1 MLSDLRLSLRTLAK
15 SPLFCVVAIVTLGLG
30 IGVNTAMFSIINAIL
45 WRGLPFPEQERVVA
59 VVGRNE
65 AQPRDRFGMSWAE
78 FEDFRRVQR
87 SFVELAVYEDRTTTL
102 SGPGGDPERISGT
115 AMSASGMTMLPGSL
129 ALGRWFSADD
139 DKPGAPG
146 TIVLSHALWTNR
158 FKADPALIGQT
169 IKVNSEWTT
178 VVGVAA
184 EGFRFPE
191 DAGAFMPMRDLHVKD
206 KRDDRG
212 LTVFGRLKPGVTLAQ
227 AHAEIAAFGAQL
239 VKDHADTNR
248 GISFGAQT
256 LFERFSDDED
266 RQLFGVMLGAVLLV
280 MLIACA
286 NVGNLLLARSSV
298 REKELA
304 VRAALG
310 AGRARV
316 VRLLLAESLLLSVA
330 GAALGCGI
338 AAASLAIFRRAV
350 VDAHPPYWMRFE
362 LDGAALLY
370 AIGLAGAACLLAGLY
385 PAWRHSRPDLN
396 SVLKDAGRGSTSA
409 GVGRF
414 ARIMIVGEV
423 ALSCLLLVLSGLTIR
438 SVIQTQSLPVGFTTT
453 GIFSGRVALLD
464 REYDDV
470 TKQKQFF
477 ARLLE
482 RLRERPE
489 IADFT
494 ITDMQPTWNNTLSIL
509 IEGRA
514 LEPAGK
520 PALDSSSKAV
530 APRFFSTLGIGLLQG
545 RDFTDADTAE
555 SQRVAVVST
564 TFAQKYWPNQDALG
578 RRFRFGAGKPGED
591 EHWLTVVGVVTPIME
606 GRFNSQPGPQAYV
619 PFTQATEV
627 RRMTVMAKARGGDAA
642 ALAPVLRQVV
652 RSLSDDL
659 PIYFAQTL
667 DQMLEEARFSKRII
681 AWIFGVFGAVA
692 LVLAGVGLYG
702 VMSYSVA
709 QRTSEIGVR
718 VALGATPRDVLGLVL
733 RQSGWQLGLGLVL
746 GLGVSFFAGQ
756 LMAGFLYAV
765 SPRDPGTFIGTVL
778 ALGAAG
784 AFATLVPA
792 LRALRVN
799 PVVALRNE

>member
-1 MLSDLRLSLRTLAK
+1 MFSDLRLSVRTLAK
-15 SPLFCVVAIVTLGLG
+15 SPLFCVVAIITLGLG
-30 IGVNTAMFSIINAIL
+30 IGVNTAVFSIVNAIL
-45 WRGLPFPEQERVVA
+45 WRGLPFPEQGRLLS

-65 AQPRDRFGMSWAE
+65 AEPRDRFGMSWAE
-78 FEDFRRVQR
+78 FEEFRREQKSLVD
-87 SFVELAVYEDRTTTL
+87 VAVYEDRTTTL
-102 SGPGGDPERISGT
+102 SGPGGDPERIAGT
-115 AMSASGMTMLPGSL
+115 AMSASGMTMLPGPL
-129 ALGRWFSADD
+129 ALGRWFTAEE
-139 DKPGAPG
+139 DKPGAAG

-158 FKADPALIGQT
+158 FKADPAIIGQT

-184 EGFRFPE
+184 EGFRFPD
-191 DAGAFMPMRDLHVKD
+191 DAGAFVPMRELHLKD

-239 VKDHADTNR
+239 AKDHTEENR
-248 GISFGAQT
+248 GINFGAQT
-256 LFERFSDDED
+256 LFDRFSGDED
-266 RQLFGVMLGAVLLV
+266 RQLFGVMLAAVLLV

-286 NVGNLLLARSSV
+286 NVGNLLLARSAV

-316 VRLLLAESLLLSVA
+316 VRLLLTETLLLSLA

-338 AAASLAIFRRAV
+338 AWGSLEIFRRAV

-362 LDGAALLY
+362 LDGPALLY
-370 AIGLAGAACLLAGLY
+370 AIGLAGAACVLAGLY

-414 ARIMIVGEV
+414 ARMMIVGEV

-438 SVIQTQSLPVGFTTT
+438 SVIKTQSLPMGFTTT

-470 TKQKQFF
+470 AKQKQFF
-477 ARLLE
+477 TRLIE
-482 RLRERPE
+482 RLRERAE

-494 ITDMQPTWNNTLSIL
+494 ISDMQPTWDNSQAIL

-514 LEPAGK
+514 PEAAGK
-520 PALDSSSKAV
+520 PPLTSSLKSV
-530 APRFFSTLGIGLLQG
+530 APHFFSTLGIGLLQG

-555 SQRVAVVST
+555 STRVAVVST
-564 TFAQKYWPNQDALG
+564 AFAQKYWPNQDALG
-578 RRFRFGAGKPGED
+578 RRFRAGAGKPGED

-619 PFTQATEV
+619 PFTQATDV

-642 ALAPVLRQVV
+642 ALAPVLRSVV
-652 RSLSDDL
+652 RSLNDDL

-667 DQMLEEARFSKRII
+667 DQMLEEARFAKRII

-733 RQSGWQLGLGLVL
+733 RQSGWQLAVGLVL
-746 GLGVSFFAGQ
+746 GLSASYFAGQ
-756 LMAGFLYAV
+756 LLAGFLYAV
-765 SPRDPGTFIGTVL
+765 SPRDPGTFIGTVI

>member
-1 MLSDLRLSLRTLAK
+1 MFSDLRLSVRTLAK

-30 IGVNTAMFSIINAIL
+30 IGVNTAMFSIVNAIL

-65 AQPRDRFGMSWAE
+65 AEPRDRFGLSWAE
-78 FEDFRRVQR
+78 FDEFRRVQR
-87 SFVELAVYEDRTTTL
+87 SLVDVAAYSDRTTTI
-102 SGPGGDPERISGT
+102 SGPGGDPERIAGT
-115 AMSASGMTMLPGSL
+115 VMSAAGMTMLPGPL
-129 ALGRWFSADD
+129 ALGRWFTAED

-158 FKADPALIGQT
+158 FKADPAIIGQPV
-169 IKVNSEWTT
+169 KVNSEWTT

-184 EGFRFPE
+184 EGFQFPE
-191 DAGAFMPMRDLHVKD
+191 EAGAFMPVRDLHVKE

-239 VKDHADTNR
+239 AKDHADTNR

-256 LFERFSDDED
+256 LFERFSGDED

-286 NVGNLLLARSSV
+286 NVGNLLLARAAV

-316 VRLLLAESLLLSVA
+316 VRLLLTETLLLSIA
-330 GAALGCGI
+330 GASLGCAI
-338 AAASLAIFRRAV
+338 AAGSLEIFRRAV
-350 VDAHPPYWMRFE
+350 LEMHPPYWIHFD

-370 AIGLAGAACLLAGLY
+370 AVGLAGASCLLAGLY
-385 PAWRHSRPDLN
+385 PAWRNSRPDLN

-414 ARIMIVGEV
+414 ARMMIVGEV

-453 GIFSGRVALLD
+453 GVFSGRVALLD

-470 TKQKQFF
+470 AKQKQFF
-477 ARLLE
+477 TRLIE

-494 ITDMQPTWNNTLSIL
+494 ISDMQPTWDNSQAIL

-514 LEPAGK
+514 PEAAGK
-520 PALDSSSKAV
+520 PPLTSSLKAV
-530 APRFFSTLGIGLLQG
+530 APHFFSTLAIGVLQG
-545 RDFTDADTAE
+545 RDFNDADTAE
-555 SQRVAVVST
+555 STRVAVVNT
-564 TFAQKYWPNQDALG
+564 AFVQKYWPNQDALG
-578 RRFRFGAGKPGED
+578 RRFRMGAGKPGED

-619 PFTQATEV
+619 PFTQATDV

-652 RSLSDDL
+652 RSLNDDL

-667 DQMLEEARFSKRII
+667 DQMLDEARFSKRII

-718 VALGATPRDVLGLVL
+718 VALGATPGNVLSLVL
-733 RQSGWQLGLGLVL
+733 RQSSWQLGLGLVL

-765 SPRDPGTFIGTVL
+765 SPRDPGTFIGTVV

>member
-1 MLSDLRLSLRTLAK
+1 MFSDLRLSLRTLAK

-30 IGVNTAMFSIINAIL
+30 IGVNTAMFSIINAIM
-45 WRGLPFPEQERVVA
+45 WRGLPFPEQERLVV
-59 VVGRNE
+59 VTGRNE
-65 AQPRDRFGMSWAE
+65 AQPRDRFGMSWPE
-78 FEDFRRVQR
+78 FEEFRRGQR
-87 SFVELAVYEDRTTTL
+87 SLVDVAVYMDRTTTL
-102 SGPGGDPERISGT
+102 SGPGGDPERIAGT
-115 AMSASGMTMLPGSL
+115 VMSASGTTMLPAPL
-129 ALGRWFSADD
+129 VLGRWFTADD

-146 TIVLSHALWTNR
+146 TIVLTHWLWTNR
-158 FKADPALIGQT
+158 FKADPAIVGQQ

-178 VVGVAA
+178 VIGVAA

-191 DAGAFMPMRDLHVKD
+191 EAGAFTPVRDLYLKD

-212 LTVFGRLKPGVTLAQ
+212 LTIFGRLKPGVTVQQ
-227 AHAEIAAFGAQL
+227 ANAEVAAFGAQF

-248 GISFGAQT
+248 GISFGAT
-256 LFERFSDDED
+256 VLFERFSGDED

-286 NVGNLLLARSSV
+286 NVGNLLLARSAV

-316 VRLLLAESLLLSVA
+316 VRLLLAETLLLSLA
-330 GAALGCGI
+330 GAVLGCGI
-338 AAASLAIFRRAV
+338 AAGSLEIFRRAV
-350 VDAHPPYWMRFE
+350 VSAHPPYWMHFD

-370 AIGLAGAACLLAGLY
+370 AVGLAGASCLLAGLY

-414 ARIMIVGEV
+414 SRLMIVGEV

-438 SVIQTQSLPVGFTTT
+438 SVIQTQSLPLGFTAA
-453 GIFSGRVALLD
+453 GVYSGRVALLD

-470 TKQKQFF
+470 AKQKQFF
-477 ARLLE
+477 ARLIE

-489 IADFT
+489 FADFT
-494 ITDMQPTWNNTLSIL
+494 LTDMQPTWDNSSPIL

-514 LEPAGK
+514 PEPAGQ
-520 PALDSSSKAV
+520 PPLTSSFKAV
-530 APRFFSTLGIGLLQG
+530 APHFFSTLGIGLRQG
-545 RDFTDADTAE
+545 RDFTDADSADST
-555 SQRVAVVST
+555 RVAVVST
-564 TFAQKYWPNQDALG
+564 AFAEKYWPNQSALG
-578 RRFRFGAGKPGED
+578 RRFRQGAGKPGE
-591 EHWLTVVGVVTPIME
+591 EERWVTVVGVVTPIME
-606 GRFNSQPGPQAYV
+606 GRFNSQPGPQAYL
-619 PFTQATEV
+619 PFTQADDV
-627 RRMTVMAKARGGDAA
+627 RRMTVLAKARGGDAA
-642 ALAPVLRQVV
+642 ALAPVLRKAV
-652 RSLSDDL
+652 RDLNDDL

-667 DQMLEEARFSKRII
+667 DQMLDEARFSKRII

-746 GLGVSFFAGQ
+746 GLGASYFAGQ
-756 LMAGFLYAV
+756 LLAGFLYAV
-765 SPRDPGTFIGTVL
+765 SPHDPGTFVGTVL

-784 AFATLVPA
+784 ACATLVPA

>member
-30 IGVNTAMFSIINAIL
+30 IGVNTAMFSIIDAIL
-45 WRGLPFPEQERVVA
+45 WRGLPFPEQERIVA

-78 FEDFRRVQR
+78 FEDFRRGQR
-87 SFVELAVYEDRTTTL
+87 SFADVAALEDRTTTL
-102 SGPGGDPERISGT
+102 SGPGGEPERIAGT
-115 AMSASGMTMLPGSL
+115 ATSASGMTMLPGPL
-129 ALGRWFSADD
+129 ALGRWFTAEDD
-139 DKPGAPG
+139 QPGAPG

-158 FKADPALIGQT
+158 FKADPAIVGRQ

-178 VVGVAA
+178 IVGVAA

-191 DAGAFMPMRDLHVKD
+191 DAGAFVPMRDLHLKD
-206 KRDDRG
+206 KRDERG
-212 LTVFGRLKPGVTLAQ
+212 LTIFGRLKPGVTLAQ
-227 AHAEIAAFGAQL
+227 AHAEVAAFGAQL
-239 VKDHADTNR
+239 AKDHGDTNR
-248 GISFGAQT
+248 GVTFGAQT
-256 LFERFSDDED
+256 LFERFSSEED

-316 VRLLLAESLLLSVA
+316 VRLLLAEALLLSCA
-330 GAALGCGI
+330 GAAFGCVI
-338 AAASLAIFRRAV
+338 AAGSLEVFRRAV
-350 VDAHPPYWMRFE
+350 ADAHPPYWMHFD

-370 AIGLAGAACLLAGLY
+370 AAGLAGASCLLAGLY

-396 SVLKDAGRGSTSA
+396 TVLKDAGRGSTSA

-414 ARIMIVGEV
+414 ARLMIVGEV

-438 SVIQTQSLPVGFTTT
+438 SVIQTQALPLGFTSA
-453 GIFSGRVALLD
+453 GIYSGRVALLD

-470 TKQKQFF
+470 AKQKQFF
-477 ARLLE
+477 SRLIE

-494 ITDMQPTWNNTLSIL
+494 LSDMQPTWDNSQPIL

-514 LEPAGK
+514 PEAAGK
-520 PALDSSSKAV
+520 PPLTSSCKAV
-530 APRFFSTLGIGLLQG
+530 APHFFSTLGIGLLQG
-545 RDFTDADTAE
+545 RDFTDADSAQSQQVAIVNTAF
-555 SQRVAVVST
+555 V
-564 TFAQKYWPNQDALG
+564 QKYWPNQEPLG
-578 RRFRFGAGKPGED
+578 RRFHFGAGKPGEKED
-591 EHWLTVVGVVTPIME
+591 WLTVVGVVTPIME
-606 GRFNSQPGPQAYV
+606 GRFNAQPGPQAYV
-619 PFTQATEV
+619 PFTQSADV
-627 RRMTVMAKARGGDAA
+627 RRMTVMAKARGGDAV
-642 ALAPVLRQVV
+642 ALAPVLRQTVS
-652 RSLSDDL
+652 SLSDDL
-659 PIYFAQTL
+659 PVYFAQTL

-733 RQSGWQLGLGLVL
+733 RQSGGQIGLGLAL

-778 ALGAAG
+778 ALGLAG
-784 AFATLVPA
+784 TFATLVPA

>member
-1 MLSDLRLSLRTLAK
+1 MFSDLRLSARTLVK

-30 IGVNTAMFSIINAIL
+30 IGVNTAMFSIINGIL
-45 WRGLPFPEQERVVA
+45 WRGLPFPEQERIVA
-59 VVGRNE
+59 AVGRNE

-78 FEDFRRVQR
+78 FEDFRRGQR
-87 SFVELAVYEDRTTTL
+87 SFVDVAAYEDRTTTL

-115 AMSASGMTMLPGSL
+115 AMSAAGMTMLPGPL
-129 ALGRWFSADD
+129 AHGRWFTAED

-146 TIVLSHALWTNR
+146 AIVLSHALWTNR
-158 FKADPALIGQT
+158 FKADPAIVGQS

-184 EGFRFPE
+184 EGFRFP
-191 DAGAFMPMRDLHVKD
+191 DDGGAFVPLRDLRLKD
-206 KRDDRG
+206 KRDERA
-212 LTVFGRLKPGVTLAQ
+212 LTVFGRLKPGVTLVQ
-227 AHAEIAAFGAQL
+227 ANAELAAFGAQL
-239 VKDHADTNR
+239 AKDHADTNR
-248 GISFGAQT
+248 GITFGAQT
-256 LFERFSDDED
+256 LFARFSGDED

-316 VRLLLAESLLLSVA
+316 VRLLLTEAMLLSVA
-330 GAALGCGI
+330 GAVLGCGV
-338 AAASLAIFRRAV
+338 AAGSLALFRRAV
-350 VDAHPPYWMRFE
+350 VDAHPPYWMHFD
-362 LDGAALLY
+362 LDAAALLY
-370 AIGLAGAACLLAGLY
+370 AIGLAGASCLLAGLY

-414 ARIMIVGEV
+414 ARMMIVGEV

-438 SVIQTQSLPVGFTTT
+438 SVIQTQSLPMGFTSA
-453 GIFSGRVALLD
+453 GVYSGRVALLD
-464 REYDDV
+464 REFDDV
-470 TKQKQFF
+470 AKQKQFF
-477 ARLLE
+477 ARLIE

-494 ITDMQPTWNNTLSIL
+494 ISDMQPTWDNSQPIL

-514 LEPAGK
+514 PEPDGK
-520 PALDSSSKAV
+520 PPLASSVKSV
-530 APRFFSTLGIGLLQG
+530 APHFFSTLGIGLLQG
-545 RDFTDADTAE
+545 RDFTDADAPEAT
-555 SQRVAVVST
+555 RVAIVNT
-564 TFAQKYWPNQDALG
+564 AFGQKYWPNQSAIG
-578 RRFRFGAGKPGED
+578 RRFRLGAGKPGED

-619 PFTQATEV
+619 PFTQASDV

-642 ALAPVLRQVV
+642 ALAPVLRRTV
-652 RSLSDDL
+652 RSLNDDL

-733 RQSGWQLGLGLVL
+733 RQSGWQVGLGLAL
-746 GLGVSFFAGQ
+746 GIGVSFFAGQ

-778 ALGAAG
+778 ALGSAG
-784 AFATLVPA
+784 VFATLVPA

>member
-1 MLSDLRLSLRTLAK
+1 MFSDLRLSVRTLAK
-15 SPLFCVVAIVTLGLG
+15 SPLFCVVAIITLGLG
-30 IGVNTAMFSIINAIL
+30 IGVNTAVFSIVNAIL
-45 WRGLPFPEQERVVA
+45 WRGLPFPEQGRLLS

-65 AQPRDRFGMSWAE
+65 AEPRDRFGMSWAE
-78 FEDFRRVQR
+78 FEEFRRVQR
-87 SFVELAVYEDRTTTL
+87 SLVDVAVFEDRTTTL
-102 SGPGGDPERISGT
+102 SGPGGDPERIAGT
-115 AMSASGMTMLPGSL
+115 AMSAGGMSMLPGPL
-129 ALGRWFSADD
+129 ALGRWFTAED

-158 FKADPALIGQT
+158 FKADPAIVGQT

-184 EGFRFPE
+184 EGFRFPD
-191 DAGAFMPMRDLHVKD
+191 DAGAFVPMRDLHLKD
-206 KRDDRG
+206 KRDDRA
-212 LTVFGRLKPGVTLAQ
+212 LTVFGRLRPGVTLAQ
-227 AHAEIAAFGAQL
+227 AHAEVAAFGAQL
-239 VKDHADTNR
+239 AKDHTEANR
-248 GISFGAQT
+248 GINFGAQT
-256 LFERFSDDED
+256 LFDRFSGDED
-266 RQLFGVMLGAVLLV
+266 RQLFGVMLAAVLLV

-286 NVGNLLLARSSV
+286 NVGNLLLARSAV

-316 VRLLLAESLLLSVA
+316 VRLLLTETLLLSVA
-330 GAALGCGI
+330 GALLGCAI
-338 AAASLAIFRRAV
+338 AAGSLEVFRRAV

-362 LDGAALLY
+362 LDGPALLY
-370 AIGLAGAACLLAGLY
+370 AIGLAGEACVLAGLY

-414 ARIMIVGEV
+414 ARMMIVGEV

-438 SVIQTQSLPVGFTTT
+438 SVIQTQSLPMGFTTT

-470 TKQKQFF
+470 AKQKQFF
-477 ARLLE
+477 TRLIE
-482 RLRERPE
+482 RLRERAE

-494 ITDMQPTWNNTLSIL
+494 ISDMQPTWDNSQAIL

-514 LEPAGK
+514 PEAAGK
-520 PALDSSSKAV
+520 PPLTSSLKSV
-530 APRFFSTLGIGLLQG
+530 APHFFSTLGIGLLQG

-555 SQRVAVVST
+555 STRVAVVNT
-564 TFAQKYWPNQDALG
+564 AFAQKYWPNQAALG
-578 RRFRFGAGKPGED
+578 RRFRMGAGKPGED

-619 PFTQATEV
+619 PFTQATDV

-642 ALAPVLRQVV
+642 ALAPVLRSVV
-652 RSLSDDL
+652 RSLNDDL

-667 DQMLEEARFSKRII
+667 DQMLEEARFAKRII

-733 RQSGWQLGLGLVL
+733 RQSGWQLAVGLVL
-746 GLGVSFFAGQ
+746 GLSASYFAGQ
-756 LMAGFLYAV
+756 LLAGFLYAV
-765 SPRDPGTFIGTVL
+765 SPRDPGTFIGTVI

-799 PVVALRNE
+799 PVVALRTE